1 MLPDFSDA
9 YADAIMSD
17 GTLDPPMVNFM
28 MDIIWHVQEDPDGLL
43 YSGVL
48 PDPDGNQCMISI
60 LFPTLTLKSELPM
73 QSSDVFVITQML
85 DKVNGNSGELYG
97 RFLVFVVKYD
107 DDSNVREMSGWR
119 KNKDGTLLHVV
130 GSHWNVQ

>member
-9 YADAIMSD
+9 YADVIMSD
-17 GTLDPPMVNFM
+17 GTLDPPMLNVM
-28 MDIIWHVQEDPDGLL
+28 MDIRWLIQEDPDGLL

-73 QSSDVFVITQML
+73 QSSDTFVITQML
-85 DKVNGNSGELYG
+85 DKVNGNSGERYG

-107 DDSNVREMSGWR
+107 DHSNVSEMSGWR
-119 KNKDGTLLHVV
+119 KNKDGTLSYVV
-130 GSHWNVQ
+130 GSPWDTQ